1 MKSKKTISIMLLS
14 ALVVLGFS
22 QCKGKTED
30 AATGGVLNIYSSR
43 HYDVD
48 KKVYQ
53 DFTEKTGIEINLV
66 EGKGDDLL
74 QRIMQEGENSE
85 ADLYLTVG
93 AETLSI
99 LTENNLGKEFSSKVV
114 EKNIPADFRG
124 KTWTAITSRARI
136 VAYVKDRTDPSTVTS
151 YYDLTKPEWKGKIL
165 VRSSSSGYN
174 IALLASLIQLD
185 GKEKATEWAKGVV
198 ANFARTPK
206 GNDRDQAKAIVAGEG
221 DLAIMNSYYLARML
235 NSSDPEEVKV
245 AEQVGLIFPKDTH
258 VNLSFAMLLNSSKN
272 VDNAIAFME
281 YVSTEEVQRIYAER
295 NGEFAL
301 NPAIGLTE
309 AQKDW
314 GTFEKQ
320 KIDYEKLGNF
330 KKDASFTFDEVGWK

>member
-1 MKSKKTISIMLLS
+1 MLLS
-14 ALVVLGFS
+14 AFAVLGLS

-30 AATGGVLNIYSSR
+30 AAGKTGGVLNIYSSR

-74 QRIMQEGENSE
+74 QRIIQEGEGSE

-93 AETLSI
+93 AESLYI
-99 LTENNLGKEFSSKVV
+99 LKDNNLGKEFSSKVI
-114 EKNIPADFRG
+114 ENNIPADFRG
-124 KTWTAITSRARI
+124 NTWTAMTSRARMI
-136 VAYVKDRTDPSTVTS
+136 AYVKDRTDPKAITS

-174 IALLASLIQLD
+174 VALLSSLIQAD

-221 DLAIMNSYYLARML
+221 DLAIMNSYYLVRMM

-245 AEQVGLIFPKDTH
+245 ANQVGLIFPEGTH
-258 VNLSFAMLLNSSKN
+258 LNLSFAMLLNSSKN

-281 YVSTEEVQRIYAER
+281 YVSTEEVQRLYAEK

-301 NPAIGLTE
+301 NPAVGLTE
-309 AQKDW
+309 SQKDW

-320 KIDYEKLGNF
+320 NIDYEKLGSF